1 MYMCTAGIRDKHM
14 QMNVDDIKDY
24 LPQRYPFLLVDRVV
38 EMELGKSIVAYKN
51 VTVNEPF
58 FEGHFPNKPIMPGV
72 LIIEALA
79 QAAGVLGFKSQEKKP
94 KDGYLYYFVGADN
107 VRLRRPVVPGDR
119 LMLEAEIITNRR
131 GIYKFACR
139 ASVDEELVGT
149 MTIMCAERKVNVD

>member
-1 MYMCTAGIRDKHM
+1 M
-14 QMNVDDIKDY
+14 QMNVDEIKEY
-24 LPQRYPFLLVDRVV
+24 LPQRYPFLLVDRVL
-38 EMELGKSIVAYKN
+38 EMEMGKSIVAYKN

-107 VRLRRPVVPGDR
+107 VRLRRPVIPGDR
-119 LMLEAEIITNRR
+119 LTLEAEIVTNKR
-131 GIYKFACR
+131 GLYKFACR
-139 ASVDEELVGT
+139 ASVDDELVGT
-149 MTIMCAERKVNVD
+149 MTILCAERKMDVD

>member
-1 MYMCTAGIRDKHM
+1 MCTAGIRDKHM

>member
-1 MYMCTAGIRDKHM
+1 MLMDV
-14 QMNVDDIKDY
+14 QDIKEY

-58 FEGHFPNKPIMPGV
+58 FQGHFPHQPIMPGV

-94 KDGYLYYFVGADN
+94 KDGYLYYFVGADD
-107 VRLRRPVVPGDR
+107 VRLRRPVVPGDQLR
-119 LMLEAEIITNRR
+119 LEVNVITNRR
-131 GIYKFACR
+131 GVYRFSAKAT
-139 ASVDEELVGT
+139 VDDELVGA
-149 MTIMCAERKVNVD
+149 MNILCAERKVEEKEEGAAP